1 MKAFLNNILIS
12 LNQLLEAM
20 YYGFI
25 VGVGIFTAFY
35 TFVALYGWA
44 K

>member
-1 MKAFLNNILIS
+1 MKSVLRNMLLS

-25 VGVGIFTAFY
+25 VGAGVFTAFY
-35 TFVALYGWA
+35 TFVALYGWVR
-44 K
+44 